1 MKILVLGGTRF
12 LGRHF
17 VDAALERGHAITVFT
32 RGRTSVPWA
41 SRVDSRTG
49 DRDPFREPGLA
60 SLESGDWDAVVDT
73 SGYVPRVVGA
83 GADLLRGRV
92 GRYLFVSSL
101 SVYAKSDRPG
111 LDEHAEVA
119 QLEDPATEE
128 VLAHYGA
135 LKAAC
140 EAAVRARFGLAT
152 TIVRPGLIVGPYDS
166 TDRFGYWVAR
176 FRHPAL
182 LGDRGPEAIVPA
194 PPDRPIQIIDAR
206 DLASWMLALLEADR
220 EGTFNA
226 CSDNG
231 CWTMR
236 DLVDAL
242 RSAGSPAAPTPVWID
257 DDTRLGH
264 GIAPWV
270 GLPLWIPR
278 TDPDS
283 GGFLSF
289 ACSRAAATGLVPRPL
304 TSTIADTAAWL
315 AARDNT
321 DAWKNVVGA
330 EREREIVAA
339 WNAAGGTRRA

>member
-17 VDAALERGHAITVFT
+17 VDAALANGHAISVFT
-32 RGRTSVPWA
+32 RGRTPVPWGA
-41 SRVDSRTG
+41 RVDARVG
-49 DRDPFREPGLA
+49 DRDPFHDAGLVA
-60 SLESGDWDAVVDT
+60 LTSGEWDAVLDT
-73 SGYVPRVVGA
+73 SGYVPRVVA
-83 GADLLRGRV
+83 ASADLLKGRV

-119 QLEDPATEE
+119 RLEDPGTED
-128 VLAHYGA
+128 VLTYYGA

-140 EAAVRARFGLAT
+140 ETEVRARFGLHT
-152 TIVRPGLIVGPYDS
+152 TIVRPGLIVGPHDS

-176 FRHPAL
+176 FRQPAL
-182 LGDRGPEAIVPA
+182 LGNRGSEAIVPS
-194 PPDRPIQIIDAR
+194 PPERPIQLIDAR
-206 DLASWMLALLEADR
+206 DLAAWMLALLEGDR

-226 CSDNG
+226 CSGNG
-231 CWTMR
+231 YWSMR

-242 RSAGSPAAPTPVWID
+242 RSGGSPVGPTPVWID
-257 DDTRLGH
+257 DATLLAR

-270 GLPLWIPR
+270 GLPLWIPAN
-278 TDPDS
+278 DPDS

-289 ACSRAAATGLVPRPL
+289 DCGRAARAGLAPRPL

-315 AARDNT
+315 AARANAG
-321 DAWKNVVGA
+321 AWKNVLSA
-330 EREREIVAA
+330 EREREIVEAFRQSTGA
-339 WNAAGGTRRA
+339 

>member
-17 VDAALERGHAITVFT
+17 VDAALERRHAITVFT
-32 RGRTSVPWA
+32 RGRTGPPWRA
-41 SRVDSRTG
+41 GVEARTG

-60 SLESGDWDAVVDT
+60 ALESGTWDAVVDT

-83 GADLLRGRV
+83 SADLLNGRV

-119 QLEDPATEE
+119 RLEDPATEE

-140 EAAVRARFGLAT
+140 EEAVRARFGLAT
-152 TIVRPGLIVGPYDS
+152 TIVRPGLIVGPRDA

-176 FRHPAL
+176 FRHPEL
-182 LGDRGPEAIVPA
+182 LGDRGPDAIVPA
-194 PPDRPIQIIDAR
+194 PPERPIQLVDAR
-206 DLASWMLALLEADR
+206 DLASWMLALLESDR

-231 CWTMR
+231 HWSMR

-242 RSAGSPAAPTPVWID
+242 RSTGSPAAPAPVWID
-257 DDTRLGH
+257 DDTLLAH

-270 GLPLWIPR
+270 GLPLWLPR
-278 TDPDS
+278 NDPDS

-289 ACSRAAATGLVPRPL
+289 DCSRAAASGLVPRPL
-304 TSTIADTAAWL
+304 TSTITDTAAWL
-315 AARDNT
+315 ATRDNSG
-321 DAWKNVVGA
+321 AWKNVLGA
-330 EREREIVAA
+330 EREREIVAQWKA
-339 WNAAGGTRRA
+339 RAPG

>member
-17 VDAALERGHAITVFT
+17 VDAALARNHDVTVFT
-32 RGRTSVPWA
+32 RGRTPVPWGA
-41 SRVDSRTG
+41 RVDARTG
-49 DRDPFREPGLA
+49 DRDPFHEPGMAALHEGA
-60 SLESGDWDAVVDT
+60 WDAVVDT

-83 GADLLRGRV
+83 SADLLKGRV

-119 QLEDPATEE
+119 RLEDPATEE
-128 VLAHYGA
+128 VLTYYGA

-140 EAAVRARFGLAT
+140 EHEVRARFGLHT
-152 TIVRPGLIVGPYDS
+152 TVVRPGLIVGPHDS

-182 LGDRGPEAIVPA
+182 LGDRGPDAVVPA
-194 PPDRPIQIIDAR
+194 PPERPIQLIDSR
-206 DLASWMLALLEADR
+206 DLAQWMLALLEQDR

-226 CSDNG
+226 CSDKG
-231 CWTMR
+231 VFCFR

-242 RSAGSPAAPTPVWID
+242 RSGGSPGEPVPAWID
-257 DDTRLGH
+257 DATLLAH

-278 TDPDS
+278 NDPDS

-289 ACSRAAATGLVPRPL
+289 DCSRAARAGLVPRPL

-315 AARDNT
+315 ATRDNA
-321 DAWKNVVGA
+321 DAWKNVLTA
-330 EREREIVAA
+330 EREREIVVQ
-339 WNAAGGTRRA
+339 WKRAT